1 MPVLHEILLISSAL
15 LKIARQSHYKYFL
28 LDHSLGHVK
37 FVPFGG
43 TGPGTCTTEKT
54 TMHNYTG
61 LDAKPAPVAGRGQ
74 SGSSHP
80 CTHNANRRVDTLNL
94 DFTNCV
100 LHATRHFVKT
110 LILE

>member
-43 TGPGTCTTEKT
+43 TGPGTCTTKKT
-54 TMHNYTG
+54 TT
-61 LDAKPAPVAGRGQ
+61 KPAPVAGRGPGLRILARITQ
-74 SGSSHP
+74 TGVL
-80 CTHNANRRVDTLNL
+80 TH
-94 DFTNCV
+94 
-100 LHATRHFVKT
+100 
-110 LILE
+110 